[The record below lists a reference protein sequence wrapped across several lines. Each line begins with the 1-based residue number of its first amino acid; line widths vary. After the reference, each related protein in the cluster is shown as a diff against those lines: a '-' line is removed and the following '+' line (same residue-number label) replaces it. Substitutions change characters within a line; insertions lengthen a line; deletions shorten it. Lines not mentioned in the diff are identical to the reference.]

1 MIVAKSNSY
10 KKHRVAGS
18 RRKVLL
24 PASFLLLSFLL
35 MILPL
40 EGVVSSV
47 KAVLSYVF
55 IPQIRLAHGTVKYAQ
70 GVSQTVL
77 AQLSNVG
84 LRFLCEVEH
93 GKSTV
98 RFDKLLSVLTSLGI
112 TLRLEM
118 PSETPNA

>member
-1 MIVAKSNSY
+1 MPFKNSV
-10 KKHRVAGS
+10 KVG
-18 RRKVLL
+18 RKVD
-24 PASFLLLSFLL
+24 
-35 MILPL
+35 MIQVDSMS
-40 EGVVSSV
+40 EVADSV
-47 KAVLSYVF
+47 RRARKE
-55 IPQIRLAHGTVKYAQ
+55 Q

-118 PSETPNA
+118 PSETSHA